1 MIDVSDGEEKT
12 FHVFSGSQNNSDK
25 SKIGIVFNSLGHTL
39 TIKKP
44 FIEAR
49 LAINGVYQSEYAVD
63 SNTTISGQINWVNNL
78 DTKVEDLEI
87 RAQFSGNAL
96 NRKSINANQGYYNS
110 SLDTILWDKNSQ
122 YKFSE
127 VNPGDSGSVNF
138 TLSPLSLFSASRGIL
153 TAPTIQVSVSVSARQ
168 STLGG
173 TQKLNDSELK
183 IIRVISNVGLGAKA
197 LYYIGA
203 FPNSGPIPPKA
214 EQETTYTI
222 VWNLS
227 NTANNI
233 SDAKVRSTLPAWV
246 RFIGPISPPT
256 ENLTYDPATREV
268 IWEVGG
274 IPASTGITGDSREV
288 SFKVGLMPSL
298 SQVGTSPVLINETT
312 LTGRDDFAKVNVQ
325 VSKLALS
332 TLLINDP
339 SFNVTGAN
347 VVE

>member
-1 MIDVSDGEEKT
+1 
-12 FHVFSGSQNNSDK
+12 
-25 SKIGIVFNSLGHTL
+25 
-39 TIKKP
+39 
-44 FIEAR
+44 
-49 LAINGVYQSEYAVD
+49 
-63 SNTTISGQINWVNNL
+63 
-78 DTKVEDLEI
+78 
-87 RAQFSGNAL
+87 
-96 NRKSINANQGYYNS
+96 
-110 SLDTILWDKNSQ
+110 
-122 YKFSE
+122 
-127 VNPGDSGSVNF
+127 
-138 TLSPLSLFSASRGIL
+138 
-153 TAPTIQVSVSVSARQ
+153 
-168 STLGG
+168 
-173 TQKLNDSELK
+173 
-183 IIRVISNVGLGAKA
+183 